1 MSYSAGANPNYIDYY
16 PQYSS
21 DYTSSPSTSSSS
33 YVNTVE
39 TTQKG
44 WSITYS
50 HNYQQSIHYGSPASS
65 ISSSDYA
72 PVRASA
78 EKYFG

>member
-1 MSYSAGANPNYIDYY
+1 MSYSAGANPNYIDFY
-16 PQYSS
+16 PQYNS
-21 DYTSSPSTSSSS
+21 DYSSSPASSSS
-33 YVNTVE
+33 YVPIVE
-39 TTQKG
+39 TVQKG

-50 HNYQQSIHYGSPASS
+50 HNYQESSHYGASPSS